1 MRIKNRD
8 LILEFLGKCY
18 ENESRGATTSDI
30 SKTLQMQRTN
40 VSKLLNELCAEGLVE
55 KDSTNYPVIYR
66 RTKMGKSREAQIFE
80 TLIGY
85 DGSLKRAVHLAKSA
99 VLYPKKS
106 LNMLLLAKHGTGKDL
121 FISKPTPWI
130 PNYLPSKYIAL
141 PEQRVIHCDELPD
154 FVPKY
159 RLYRIS

>member
-85 DGSLKRAVHLAKSA
+85 DGSGRKTNSQLVEIIQK
-99 VLYPKKS
+99 YEEFQ
-106 LNMLLLAKHGTGKDL
+106 KDATS
-121 FISKPTPWI
+121 FF
-130 PNYLPSKYIAL
+130 A
-141 PEQRVIHCDELPD
+141 
-154 FVPKY
+154 
-159 RLYRIS
+159 